1 MPQIAQS
8 NVPMDENHWHSA
20 ISFNTRFGWISV
32 SENKNFITKIQFK
45 KEKNKGKKTKKLRK
59 IKKNI
64 ILYFKNKKKIIDEKI
79 KVEGKTVEKKIWRE
93 LRKIKKGRTKSYG
106 EIAKKLK
113 VSPRYVGRVCGKNQ
127 HVLIVPCHR
136 VLKSDGTLGGFSA
149 LGGTKLK
156 KKLLK
161 FEGLIFKWFI

>member
-1 MPQIAQS
+1 MTLLYCGDIIWLKTTEI
-8 NVPMDENHWHSA
+8 VMENI

-149 LGGTKLK
+149 PGGTKLK

-161 FEGLIFKWFI
+161 FEGLIFK